1 MAQHYALYWTVKPG
15 TEDKVR
21 ELFKNYGR
29 PDPVVKDAE
38 GNETGGLLVSSQV
51 FMKDNIVIRVM
62 EVEGSLPEAA
72 AHLGRQPAIQELES
86 QLDPLLEEPRDM
98 SDPQGAREFFMLSI
112 METLLSR
119 RHDE

>member
-1 MAQHYALYWTVKPG
+1 LAQHYALYWTVKPG
-15 TEDKVR
+15 TEDQVR

-38 GNETGGLLVSSQV
+38 GNETGGRLLSSQV
-51 FMKDNIVIRVM
+51 FLKGNVVVRVM

-98 SDPQGAREFFMLSI
+98 SDPDGARDFFIRSM
-112 METLLSR
+112 METLISR
-119 RHDE
+119 RDDE

>member
-15 TEDKVR
+15 TEDQVR

-38 GNETGGLLVSSQV
+38 GNDTGGRLISSQV
-51 FMKDNIVIRVM
+51 FLKGNIVVRVM

-98 SDPQGAREFFMLSI
+98 SDPQGAREFFMRSI
-112 METLLSR
+112 METVLSR

>member
-1 MAQHYALYWTVKPG
+1 VAQHYALYWTVKPG

-38 GNETGGLLVSSQV
+38 GNDTGGRLISSQV
-51 FMKDNIVIRVM
+51 FLKGNIVVRVM

-98 SDPQGAREFFMLSI
+98 SDPQGAREFFMRTI
-112 METLLSR
+112 METVLSR

>member
-1 MAQHYALYWTVKPG
+1 MGQHYALYWTVKPG
-15 TEDKVR
+15 TEDQVR

-38 GNETGGLLVSSQV
+38 GNDTGGRLLSSQV
-51 FMKDNIVIRVM
+51 FMKGNIVVRVM

-86 QLDPLLEEPRDM
+86 QLDPLLEEERDM
-98 SDPQGAREFFMLSI
+98 SDPQGAREFFMRSI